1 MLRPG
6 KFTRIEA
13 AIAWIFGFLLFAA
26 GLTGAALAFTESN
39 WRLGAASIG
48 AIGIGI
54 LYILA
59 ALRRRP
65 L

>member
-1 MLRPG
+1 MLRTR

-13 AIAWIFGFLLFAA
+13 AITWIFGFLLFAA

-39 WRLGAASIG
+39 WRLGAASVG
-48 AIGIGI
+48 AIGISI
-54 LYILA
+54 VYILA
-59 ALRRRP
+59 GLRCRP